1 MKLATFVNGI
11 LDIPDRALDALIRD
25 IELADDLVCP
35 DCGST
40 AVEPTGHDD
49 ALCIDCGCVTQ
60 LASCMDR

>member
-1 MKLATFVNGI
+1 MTLTELINGC

-49 ALCIDCGCVTQ
+49 ALCVDCGCVTQ
-60 LASCMDR
+60 LASCMDH